1 MSSASTMLE
10 IRATRRSR
18 CENMAGVDI
27 VFERT
32 GRRSYAIEI
41 RGIDEPLRMDPA
53 PGFDEW
59 FPHDLQHL
67 IVEEQLGLTDGIY
80 GRLAKGGT
88 ASTFHPVRPDGRI
101 DDRAEARKRRKLQRR
116 NERLATTEGNDF
128 AQSERT
134 TLVAYHDWLR
144 HVPDPARRRKA
155 DRFDEDAAT
164 IVARVDQKERAA
176 LLDAL
181 PRLRERITEVTT
193 EWRNTE
199 IGGSIT
205 IPWAP
210 VDRSTR
216 GR

>member
-1 MSSASTMLE
+1 MLE

-18 CENMAGVDI
+18 CENVAGVDI

-88 ASTFHPVRPDGRI
+88 ASTFHPIRPDGRI

-144 HVPDPARRRKA
+144 HAPDPALRRKA

-164 IVARVDQKERAA
+164 IVARVDEKERAA